1 MQTHE
6 EEYCLPLKSKP
17 TSVAISRDS
26 RHMLV
31 NLSEGQIQLID
42 IDTTEVVRRF
52 QGQKQ
57 GSFVIRS
64 AFGGAAENFAV
75 SGSEGKISFISFAL
89 LYFYFYFFLLADNS
103 NPQIH
108 VSMYGTRK
116 TGVLSR
122 PWRDTFLAV

>member
-1 MQTHE
+1 
-6 EEYCLPLKSKP
+6 
-17 TSVAISRDS
+17 
-26 RHMLV
+26 MLV

>member
-1 MQTHE
+1 
-6 EEYCLPLKSKP
+6 
-17 TSVAISRDS
+17 
-26 RHMLV
+26 MLV

-75 SGSEGKISFISFAL
+75 SGSEGMYTLHSLHI
-89 LYFYFYFFLLADNS
+89 FLAFV
-103 NPQIH
+103 I
-108 VSMYGTRK
+108 
-116 TGVLSR
+116 LSR
-122 PWRDTFLAV
+122 